1 MLSSVFSMSRLMP
14 RAISP
19 KLIRI
24 LKLSGVFLLAT
35 CLQVSARSYAQ
46 NISLNLK
53 RASLEKVFR
62 EIEKQ
67 SPYSFVYTKDLVEN
81 CKPVTL
87 RLVNADIEEVLRSS
101 FSGQPVTYKRIG
113 AVIIVNTRNRKEQ
126 YNTLEAEA
134 KAAILAT
141 IRGRVINAENKEP
154 VVASVIVKG
163 TSRGTTTNEQGYFEF
178 ANLADNDNIILEISS
193 VGYQTQTLRV
203 DKNAATEINI
213 LLVPEISTMTET
225 VVIGYGKQKRTHLT
239 GSVATVDSKFLE
251 NRPITNSSQAL
262 QGVQGLYVNQ
272 VGGQP
277 GADNA
282 TIRIRGIGTLNNNNP
297 LVLVDGIEFNMSDVN
312 PNDIESISVLKDA
325 AASIY
330 GNRAA
335 NGVIIIT
342 TKTGKAGKLK
352 VELNS
357 YTGWQKATY
366 LPDVVTNSVE
376 WMESRNQ
383 AAINDG
389 QPAVFS
395 DAQLNEYRNGTDP
408 DIYPNT
414 DWYDIMFST
423 APMQSHNI
431 RLSGGAERT
440 TYSMSL
446 GYLDQDGVHI
456 GTSAK
461 RYFLNSNVIYK
472 RSDKLQ
478 FGAVVNASYAT
489 SNEPVGG
496 PGGYIQFVAR
506 ALPIHPARLSDG
518 RYGDTWLVTPGHN
531 LFRNP
536 LALALHGG
544 ESAKNQRALIN
555 LFGEY
560 VFPLDIKYKINVGVN
575 KNDVYGYRFI
585 PEIFIYNS
593 KEPDVARVLR
603 YDPPERSV
611 QRSNSNNLNTS
622 FFQTLNWD
630 KKITDLH
637 EVNLLFGF
645 SMESFYN
652 SNFNAYVEGFLGN
665 ELTELDAGA
674 INKNVGGTSSESRL
688 MSYFGRANYSF
699 ADKYLVEADFRYD
712 GSSRFAAGNRWG
724 FFPAFSVGWRIDKEA
739 FMQNL
744 SAVNNLKL
752 RASWGRL
759 GNQNIALFSY
769 LNNININQGT
779 TFNNTIAGGSAV
791 TALSDPNISWET
803 TAIANVGLDAGF
815 LNNKLNLT
823 IDVFD
828 KRTTGILARVNIP
841 AQIGNLEGPITNL
854 YGMSNK
860 GVEIGGSYQNAFGNL
875 RYNLGANITY
885 VKNNVDFLNGEIQY
899 TTNRFGNL
907 SVIKE
912 GSSVDAW
919 YLYEAIGI
927 FQTAEEI
934 QKHAFQDPTTA
945 PGDIKYRDLNEDGII
960 DDKDMR
966 VVGRSTPKYTY
977 SFNLDLG
984 YKGFDLKAFFQGV
997 SGIDSYPWQNL
1008 AFGNY
1013 NGAGITKDQLA
1024 NSWTPDNPNAK
1035 YPRLFEPI
1043 RGPGI
1048 NARNSTFWLQ
1058 NASYLRL
1065 KNLQLGYNIPERLIS
1080 SINISKIRVYIN
1092 AQNYLTFSKFKLV
1105 DPEKNILQQ
1114 NIYNYPTTKI
1124 LTVGAN
1130 VIF

>member
-213 LLVPEISTMTET
+213 LLVPEILAMAET
-225 VVIGYGKQKRTHLT
+225 VVIGYGKQKKTHLT
-239 GSVATVDSKFLE
+239 GSVAAVDAKFLE

-325 AASIY
+325 SASIY

-342 TKTGKAGKLK
+342 TKTGKTGKLK

-366 LPDVVTNSVE
+366 LPDAVTNSVQ

-389 QPAVFS
+389 QPPVFS
-395 DAQLNEYRNGTDP
+395 EAQLNEYRNGSDP

-414 DWYDIMFST
+414 DWYDIIFST

-431 RLSGGAERT
+431 RLSGGAEKSN
-440 TYSMSL
+440 YSMSL
-446 GYLDQDGVHI
+446 GYLDQDGVHLNT
-456 GTSAK
+456 GAK
-461 RYFLNSNVIYK
+461 RYYLNSNVTYK
-472 RSDKLQ
+472 RSDRLQ
-478 FGAVVNASYAT
+478 FGAIVNASYTA
-489 SNEPVGG
+489 SYEPVGG
-496 PGGYIQFVAR
+496 PSSFMDNVAR
-506 ALPIHPARLSDG
+506 ALPIHPAVLSDG

-536 LALALHGG
+536 LARALEG
-544 ESAKNQRALIN
+544 EQTQKNQRALIN

-560 VFPLDIKYKINVGVN
+560 VFPLDIKYKINVGAN
-575 KNDVYGYRFI
+575 KNDVYGSRFI
-585 PEIFIYNS
+585 PEVYIYNP

-603 YDPPERSV
+603 YTPSARGVERT
-611 QRSNSNNLNTS
+611 NGNNLNTS
-622 FFQTLNWD
+622 FFQTLNWE
-630 KKITDLH
+630 KKIKKSHD
-637 EVNLLFGF
+637 VNLLLGF

-652 SNFNAYVEGFLGN
+652 SNISAYIEGFLGN
-665 ELTELDAGA
+665 ELTELDAGT
-674 INKNVGGTSSESRL
+674 INKDVGGTSSKSQL

-699 ADKYLVEADFRYD
+699 SDKYLVEADFRYD
-712 GSSRFAAGNRWG
+712 GSSRFATGNRWG

-752 RASWGRL
+752 RASWGKL
-759 GNQNIALFSY
+759 GNQNIPLFSY
-769 LNNININQGT
+769 LNNIDINQGT
-779 TFNNTIAGGSAV
+779 TFNNAIVGGSAV
-791 TALSDPNISWET
+791 IALSDPNISWET
-803 TAIANVGLDAGF
+803 TAIANLGLDAGF
-815 LNNKLNLT
+815 FNNRLGVT
-823 IDVFD
+823 VDVFD
-828 KRTTGILARVNIP
+828 KRTTGILAPINIP
-841 AQIGNLEGPITNL
+841 AQIGNLAGPITNL

-860 GVEIGGSYQNAFGNL
+860 GVEIGGSYQNSLGNL
-875 RYNLGANITY
+875 RYNVGANITY
-885 VKNNVDFLNGEIQY
+885 VKNNIDFLNSEIQY
-899 TTNRFGNL
+899 ATNRYGNI

-912 GSSVDAW
+912 GSSVNAW
-919 YLYEAIGI
+919 YLYESLGI
-927 FQTAEEI
+927 FQSADEI

-945 PGDIKYRDLNEDGII
+945 PGDIKYRDLNEDGKI

-966 VVGRSTPKYTY
+966 VLGRSTPKYTY

-997 SGIDSYPWQNL
+997 EGIDIYPWQNL

-1013 NGAGITKDQLA
+1013 NGAGITKDQLT
-1024 NSWTPDNPNAK
+1024 NSWTPDNPGAK
-1035 YPRLFEPI
+1035 YPRLFEPF
-1043 RGPGI
+1043 RGPAI
-1048 NARNSTFWLQ
+1048 NARNSSFWLQ
-1058 NASYLRL
+1058 DASYLRL
-1065 KNLQLGYNIPERLIS
+1065 KNLQLGYNIPRRLTDR
-1080 SINISKIRVYIN
+1080 INASQVRVYIN
-1092 AQNYLTFSKFKLV
+1092 AQNYLTLSKFKLA
-1105 DPEKNILQQ
+1105 DPEKDILRQ
-1114 NIYNYPTTKI
+1114 NIYDYPTTKI

-1130 VIF
+1130 IIF